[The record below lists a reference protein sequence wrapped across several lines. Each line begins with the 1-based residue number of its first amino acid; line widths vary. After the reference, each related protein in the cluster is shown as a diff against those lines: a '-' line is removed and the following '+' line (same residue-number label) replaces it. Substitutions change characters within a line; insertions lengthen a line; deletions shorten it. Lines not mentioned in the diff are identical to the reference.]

1 MKKPLFLLAASS
13 LLALAACAQPT
24 ASTSSSEAEESTS
37 AEVSSSQSA
46 SNQDGSQGSNPDTV
60 QTEAVKAFETAL
72 SNLNVSGLGLDMTLS
87 GKIGSENLNPYFD
100 SESPEP
106 YAYQK
111 AITKIDFGE
120 ALTVSAE
127 LGDLDQTGSSS
138 YYGKAKIQGLF
149 YAELAGEAY
158 DAEGNELATGSFAQP
173 YSLSL
178 DEDLHL
184 YNDALY
190 LDLSET
196 TAMTLLQMMAPGSSV
211 DMTGTQFVTPSIGYT
226 ENLGIDELIAANL
239 SSIVETLTGLASLNQ
254 LVTIVEDDGFY
265 EWTANIP
272 GELLLALFIETST
285 QAAAGEGAT
294 AEDLEAIRQVYE
306 KALEGTE
313 IGTLG
318 LQLDYSEDGY
328 FELTLN
334 PLTADI
340 LFNSGNYAMTDTHVF
355 FEDFALNL
363 ILRTGIEVD
372 DSWKPAEDSN
382 YVPLFGES
390 GTSEAETAAGE

>member
-1 MKKPLFLLAASS
+1 MKKHLFLLAASS

-24 ASTSSSEAEESTS
+24 ASTTSSEAEESTS
-37 AEVSSSQSA
+37 AEVSSSEIVT
-46 SNQDGSQGSNPDTV
+46 DEETV
-60 QTEAVKAFETAL
+60 QTRAVKAFETAL
-72 SNLNVSGLGLDMTLS
+72 SNLDVSGLGLDLTLS
-87 GKIGSENLNPYFD
+87 GKIGLEIVNPYFD
-100 SESPEP
+100 SESPDP
-106 YAYQK
+106 YGYQK

-120 ALTVSAE
+120 AVTVNAE
-127 LGDLDQTGSSS
+127 LGGLDETGSSS
-138 YYGKAKIQGLF
+138 YYGKAKIQGQLD
-149 YAELAGEAY
+149 AELAGETY
-158 DAEGNELATGSFAQP
+158 DAEGNKLATGSFEQP
-173 YSLSL
+173 YDLSL

-190 LDLSET
+190 LDLSEA
-196 TAMTLLQMMAPGSSV
+196 TAMTLLQMMGAGSPT
-211 DMTGTQFVTPSIGYT
+211 DTAMTHFVTPSFGYA
-226 ENLGIDELIAANL
+226 ENLGINELIAANL

-272 GELLLALFIETST
+272 GEFLLSLFIETST
-285 QAAAGEGAT
+285 QVAASEGAT
-294 AEDLEAIRQVYE
+294 AEELEAIRQVYE

-334 PLTADI
+334 PWTVDI

-363 ILRTGIEVD
+363 IVRTGIEVD

-390 GTSEAETAAGE
+390 GTVEA

>member
-24 ASTSSSEAEESTS
+24 ASTTSSEAEESTS
-37 AEVSSSQSA
+37 AEVSSSEIVA
-46 SNQDGSQGSNPDTV
+46 DEETV
-60 QTEAVKAFETAL
+60 QTRAVKAFETAL
-72 SNLNVSGLGLDMTLS
+72 SNLDVSGLGLDLTLS
-87 GKIGSENLNPYFD
+87 GKIGFEIVNPYFD
-100 SESPEP
+100 SESPDP
-106 YAYQK
+106 YGYQK

-120 ALTVSAE
+120 AVTVNAE
-127 LGDLDQTGSSS
+127 LGGLDETGSSS
-138 YYGKAKIQGLF
+138 YYGKAKIQGQLD
-149 YAELAGEAY
+149 AELAGETY
-158 DAEGNELATGSFAQP
+158 DAEGNKLATGSFEQP
-173 YSLSL
+173 YNLSL

-184 YNDALY
+184 CNDALY
-190 LDLSET
+190 LDLSEA
-196 TAMTLLQMMAPGSSV
+196 TAMTLLQMMGAGSPTDTV
-211 DMTGTQFVTPSIGYT
+211 MTHFVTPSFGYA
-226 ENLGIDELIAANL
+226 ENLGINELIAANL
-239 SSIVETLTGLASLNQ
+239 SSVVETLTGLASLNQ
-254 LVTIVEDDGFY
+254 LVTIVEGDGFY

-272 GELLLALFIETST
+272 GELLLGLFIETST
-285 QAAAGEGAT
+285 QVAASEGAT
-294 AEDLEAIRQVYE
+294 AEELEAIRQVYE

-334 PLTADI
+334 PWTVDI

-363 ILRTGIEVD
+363 IVRTGIEVD
-372 DSWKPAEDSN
+372 DSWKPAEDTN

-390 GTSEAETAAGE
+390 GTVEA

>member
-13 LLALAACAQPT
+13 LLALVACAQPT
-24 ASTSSSEAEESTS
+24 ASTTSSEAEESAS
-37 AEVSSSQSA
+37 AEVSSSEIVT
-46 SNQDGSQGSNPDTV
+46 DEETV
-60 QTEAVKAFETAL
+60 QTRAVKAFETAL
-72 SNLNVSGLGLDMTLS
+72 SNLDVSGLGLDLTLS
-87 GKIGSENLNPYFD
+87 GKIGFEIVNPYFD
-100 SESPEP
+100 SESPDP
-106 YAYQK
+106 YGYQK

-120 ALTVSAE
+120 AVTVNAE
-127 LGDLDQTGSSS
+127 LGGLDETGSSS
-138 YYGKAKIQGLF
+138 YYGKAKIQGQLD
-149 YAELAGEAY
+149 AELAGETY
-158 DAEGNELATGSFAQP
+158 DAEGNKLATGSFEQL
-173 YSLSL
+173 YNLSL

-196 TAMTLLQMMAPGSSV
+196 TAMTLLQMMGTGSSA
-211 DMTGTQFVTPSIGYT
+211 DTRMTHFVTPSFGYT
-226 ENLGIDELIAANL
+226 ENLGINELIAANL

-272 GELLLALFIETST
+272 GELLLGLFIETSA
-285 QAAAGEGAT
+285 QLAASEGAT
-294 AEDLEAIRQVYE
+294 AEELEAIRQVYE

-318 LQLDYSEDGY
+318 LQLDYNEEGY

-334 PLTADI
+334 PWSVDI
-340 LFNSGNYAMTDTHVF
+340 LFNSGNYAMTDAHVN

-363 ILRTGIEVD
+363 IVRTGIEVD
-372 DSWKPAEDSN
+372 DSWKPAEGSN

-390 GTSEAETAAGE
+390 GTVEA

>member
-1 MKKPLFLLAASS
+1 M
-13 LLALAACAQPT
+13 
-24 ASTSSSEAEESTS
+24 
-37 AEVSSSQSA
+37 
-46 SNQDGSQGSNPDTV
+46 NP
-60 QTEAVKAFETAL
+60 QF
-72 SNLNVSGLGLDMTLS
+72 G
-87 GKIGSENLNPYFD
+87 
-100 SESPEP
+100 SESPDP
-106 YAYQK
+106 HGYQK
-111 AITKIDFGE
+111 AIAKIDFGE
-120 ALTVSAE
+120 AVTVNAE
-127 LGDLDQTGSSS
+127 LGSLDETGSSS
-138 YYGKAKIQGLF
+138 YYGKAKIQGQLD
-149 YAELAGEAY
+149 AELAGETY
-158 DAEGNELATGSFAQP
+158 DAEGNKLATGSFEQP
-173 YSLSL
+173 YNLSL

-196 TAMTLLQMMAPGSSV
+196 TAMTLLQMMGAGSPT
-211 DMTGTQFVTPSIGYT
+211 DTTMTHFVTPSFGYT
-226 ENLGIDELIAANL
+226 EKLGISELIAANL

-272 GELLLALFIETST
+272 GELLLGLFIETST
-285 QAAAGEGAT
+285 QVAASEGTT
-294 AEDLEAIRQVYE
+294 AEELEAIRQAYE

-318 LQLDYSEDGY
+318 LQLDYNEEGY

-334 PLTADI
+334 PWTVDI
-340 LFNSGNYAMTDTHVF
+340 PFNSGNYAMTDAHVN

-363 ILRTGIEVD
+363 IVRTGIEVD

-390 GTSEAETAAGE
+390 GTVEA

>member
-24 ASTSSSEAEESTS
+24 ASTTSSEAEESTS
-37 AEVSSSQSA
+37 AEVSSSEIVA
-46 SNQDGSQGSNPDTV
+46 DEETV
-60 QTEAVKAFETAL
+60 QTRAVKAFETAL
-72 SNLNVSGLGLDMTLS
+72 SNLDVSGLGLDLTLS
-87 GKIGSENLNPYFD
+87 GKIGFEIVNPYFD
-100 SESPEP
+100 SESPDP

-120 ALTVSAE
+120 AVTVNAE
-127 LGDLDQTGSSS
+127 LGGLDETGSSS
-138 YYGKAKIQGLF
+138 YYGKAKIQGQLD
-149 YAELAGEAY
+149 AELAGETY
-158 DAEGNELATGSFAQP
+158 DAEGNKLTTGSFEQP
-173 YSLSL
+173 YNLSL

-190 LDLSET
+190 LDLSEA
-196 TAMTLLQMMAPGSSV
+196 TAMTLLQMMGAGSPTDTV
-211 DMTGTQFVTPSIGYT
+211 MTHFVTPSFGYA
-226 ENLGIDELIAANL
+226 ENLGINELIAANL
-239 SSIVETLTGLASLNQ
+239 SSVVETLTGLASLNQ

-272 GELLLALFIETST
+272 GELLLDLFIEAST
-285 QAAAGEGAT
+285 QVAASEGAT
-294 AEDLEAIRQVYE
+294 AEELEAIRQVYE

-334 PLTADI
+334 PWTVDI

-363 ILRTGIEVD
+363 IVRTGIEVD
-372 DSWKPAEDSN
+372 DSWKPAEDTN

-390 GTSEAETAAGE
+390 GTVEAEIRASESFLLC

>member
-24 ASTSSSEAEESTS
+24 ASTTSSKAEESTS
-37 AEVSSSQSA
+37 AEVSSSEIVT
-46 SNQDGSQGSNPDTV
+46 DEETV
-60 QTEAVKAFETAL
+60 QTRAVKAFETAL
-72 SNLNVSGLGLDMTLS
+72 SNLDVSGLGLDLTLS
-87 GKIGSENLNPYFD
+87 GKIGLEIVNPYFD
-100 SESPEP
+100 SESPDP
-106 YAYQK
+106 YGYQK

-120 ALTVSAE
+120 AVTVNAE
-127 LGDLDQTGSSS
+127 LGGLDETGSSS
-138 YYGKAKIQGLF
+138 YYGKAKIQGQLD
-149 YAELAGEAY
+149 AELAGETY
-158 DAEGNELATGSFAQP
+158 DAEGNKLTTGSFEQP
-173 YSLSL
+173 YNLSL

-196 TAMTLLQMMAPGSSV
+196 TAMTLLQMMGTGSST
-211 DMTGTQFVTPSIGYT
+211 DTTMTHFVTPSFGYT
-226 ENLGIDELIAANL
+226 ENLGINELIAANL

-272 GELLLALFIETST
+272 GELLLGLFIETST
-285 QAAAGEGAT
+285 QVAASEGAT
-294 AEDLEAIRQVYE
+294 AKELEAIRQVYE

-318 LQLDYSEDGY
+318 LQLDYNEEGY

-334 PLTADI
+334 PWTVDI
-340 LFNSGNYAMTDTHVF
+340 LFNSANYAMTDAHVN

-363 ILRTGIEVD
+363 IVRTGIEVD
-372 DSWKPAEDSN
+372 DSWKPAEGSN

-390 GTSEAETAAGE
+390 GTVEA